1 MNGRGRFDCLCEL
14 PHPLITII
22 QGNGAKV
29 NQNIFNNYKR
39 REIVIK
45 NFK

>member
-1 MNGRGRFDCLCEL
+1 MNGRERFDCLYEL
-14 PHPLITII
+14 PYSLSTII

-29 NQNIFNNYKR
+29 NQNIFNNYMR